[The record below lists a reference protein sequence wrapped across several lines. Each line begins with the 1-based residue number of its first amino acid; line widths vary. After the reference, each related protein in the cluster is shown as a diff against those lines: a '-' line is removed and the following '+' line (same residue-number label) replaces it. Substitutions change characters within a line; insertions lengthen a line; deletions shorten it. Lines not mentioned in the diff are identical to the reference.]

1 MADSLYDFLK
11 QCVTEDRLQRFED
24 VLTHR
29 TRHLTLVLEN
39 IHHEH
44 NASACLRTCDCFGI
58 QDVHIV
64 ESNNSFSPN
73 REIALG
79 ASQWLTIQRYR
90 ATESGG
96 QQSAEDDNYSTTR
109 HCLRQLR
116 DAGYRILATSPRQH
130 SVPLHDVKMT
140 QRTAV
145 VFGAEQLG
153 VSDVAVAEADE
164 LIHIPMYGFTESF
177 NISVSVAL
185 VLQRLVA
192 RMRQDGVDWKLAPEE
207 TQVLREQW
215 VKQTLGD
222 KLEPLCRRFESDQ
235 QTH

>member
-58 QDVHIV
+58 QDVHII
-64 ESNNSFSPN
+64 ESKNSFAPN

-79 ASQWLTIQRYR
+79 ASQWLTIKRYR
-90 ATESGG
+90 ATESDEA
-96 QQSAEDDNYSTTR
+96 QSDADDDYATTR
-109 HCLRQLR
+109 HCLSQLR
-116 DAGYRILATSPRQH
+116 NAGYRILATSPRQH
-130 SVPLHDVKMT
+130 SVPLHHVEMT
-140 QRTAV
+140 QPTAV

-153 VSDVAVAEADE
+153 VSDVTIAEADE

-185 VLQRLVA
+185 VFQQLVA
-192 RMRQDGVDWKLAPEE
+192 RMRQDGVNWNLTSEE
-207 TQVLREQW
+207 TQLLREQW
-215 VKQTLGD
+215 VKQTLGE
-222 KLEPLCRRFESDQ
+222 KLEPLCRRFEADQ
-235 QTH
+235 QAD